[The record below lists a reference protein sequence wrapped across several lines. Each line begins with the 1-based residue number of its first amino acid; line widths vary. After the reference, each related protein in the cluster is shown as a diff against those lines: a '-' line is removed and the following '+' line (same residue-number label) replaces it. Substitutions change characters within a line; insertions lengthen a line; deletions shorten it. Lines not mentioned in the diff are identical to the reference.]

1 MFRAIVHQV
10 LAVLL
15 LALGC
20 LVTQRWEVAFSA
32 LVGGACIVLP
42 NLLFAIRLSASRGRS
57 PESYPAVFFG
67 GELVKLLS
75 TIGLMFAAG
84 FYWTGL
90 VWPALIAGIVS
101 ATNATWLVPMVLDR
115 KTESVDRKTN
125 SGS

>member
-1 MFRAIVHQV
+1 MFRAIAHQTLVVLV
-10 LAVLL
+10 LAMS
-15 LALGC
+15 C
-20 LVTQRWEVAFSA
+20 MVTQRWEVALSA
-32 LVGGACIVLP
+32 FIGGACIVVP
-42 NLLFAIRLSASRGRS
+42 NLLFALRLSASRGRS